1 MGNAIVISSAT
12 FLLYPLY
19 EGVKGIYKGGKRIC
33 ETMSDPEIRNEF
45 FSFKKQYEREMRF
58 YDRYYGMDPARNGN
72 YVKFVPPSRMLSTDD
87 IKRFTSAW

>member
-12 FLLYPLY
+12 FLLY
-19 EGVKGIYKGGKRIC
+19 EGVKGIYEGGKRIC

-45 FSFKKQYEREMRF
+45 FSFKKRYEREMRF

-72 YVKFVPPSRMLSTDD
+72 YVKFAIPPSRMLSTD